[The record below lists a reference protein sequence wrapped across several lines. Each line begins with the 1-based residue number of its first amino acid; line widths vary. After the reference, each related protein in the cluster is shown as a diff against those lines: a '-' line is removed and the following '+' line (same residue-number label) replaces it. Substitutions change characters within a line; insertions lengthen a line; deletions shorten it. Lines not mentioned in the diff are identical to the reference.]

1 MKIIDAHTHID
12 YITCDFQ
19 PDVVG
24 AVCCA
29 VTESDWQKIVNL
41 IKTDNR
47 VYGAFGIH
55 PWFVNSIN
63 KDFGKKLECLLKNN
77 SNYMV
82 GEIGLDKHK
91 PYMEHQIDVF
101 TKQFD
106 IAVRLKRIVCLHCVG
121 AWDKILHIF
130 KQYKQSELPMIIVH
144 GFNEN
149 EDILKQLL
157 KYEKIYFSIDKNVVY
172 GRICRID
179 KIPLNHILVES
190 DAKSDVLLRNIVEKI
205 SDIKNDKNMPNIIYN
220 NALKVLNNGQI
231 K

>member
-12 YITCDFQ
+12 YISCDEQ

-29 VTESDWQKIVNL
+29 VMESDWQKIIDL
-41 IKTDNR
+41 TKTDNR

-55 PWFVNSIN
+55 PWFINSIN
-63 KDFGKKLECLLKNN
+63 KDFDKRLESLLKTD

-82 GEIGLDKHK
+82 GEIGLDKYK
-91 PYMEHQIDVF
+91 PNMDDQIGF
-101 TKQFD
+101 FIKQFN

-121 AWDKILHIF
+121 AWDKILRIF

-149 EDILKQLL
+149 EDVLEKLL
-157 KYEKIYFSIDKNVVY
+157 RYKNIYFSVGKNAVY
-172 GRICRID
+172 GRNNRID
-179 KIPLNHILVES
+179 KIPLNRIMVETDS
-190 DAKSDVLLRNIVEKI
+190 KSNALLKDIVVKI
-205 SDIKNDKNMPNIIYN
+205 SETKNDENVPDIIYN
-220 NALKVLNNGQI
+220 NTSKVLNNE
-231 K
+231 

>member
-12 YITCDFQ
+12 YISCDDQ
-19 PDVVG
+19 LDVVG

-29 VTESDWQKIVNL
+29 VMESDWKRIVDICN
-41 IKTDNR
+41 KDKR

-55 PWFVNSIN
+55 PWFIDVAE
-63 KDFGKKLECLLKNN
+63 KDFDKRLEILLKTD

-91 PYMEHQIDVF
+91 PDMEHQMDVF

-157 KYEKIYFSIDKNVVY
+157 KYEKIYFSIDKNVVH